1 MDMSESVRQT
11 GTSAARAGSAALDC
25 AAGGSHDALRE
36 LRRENESLAEEVL
49 HGYEQLNVL
58 FEFTNQIAEVTDA
71 EEVVN
76 RLLGRLSRV
85 LSAPV
90 VCLHGADGS
99 RRLYDSYTNRTEALG
114 DLLGLDSTLSES
126 AERVRTEKQS
136 LVRTVG
142 EFQVLLAG
150 LPRLNDRTDVVVIV
164 RPRSLQP
171 FQSGDLMMVDSI
183 LSFGA
188 HIVRNSEL
196 HERLRALSMESTR
209 ALVAAIDKKD
219 HYTRGHS
226 ERVGMLAKLTGR
238 ELGLSAVDLQ
248 LIEWAALLHDVGK
261 IGVPEA
267 ILQKAGKLTAAEYEI
282 IKQHPQ
288 MGYDILQP
296 IASLKDV
303 LDGVLYHH
311 ENPDG
316 SGYPHGLKGDQIPL
330 FAHVI
335 HVVDVFDALC
345 STRSYRPAFTVERA
359 LAILHQESGAR
370 LDPKAVEAFVT
381 AFEGL
386 RREAPEQIAEM
397 YRAEGSA

>member
-1 MDMSESVRQT
+1 MRDPVRQPGMT
-11 GTSAARAGSAALDC
+11 QTAGAPC
-25 AAGGSHDALRE
+25 AERSSEPRETVSDLRQ
-36 LRRENESLAEEVL
+36 ENEGLAEEVL
-49 HGYEQLNVL
+49 RGYEQLNLL

-71 EEVVN
+71 EEIVN
-76 RLLGRLSRV
+76 VLLGRLSRV

-90 VCLHGADGS
+90 VCLHCADGS

-114 DLLGLDSTLSES
+114 DLLGLDSSLSES
-126 AERVRTEKQS
+126 ADRVRREKQS
-136 LVRTVG
+136 LVRTIG

-150 LPRLNDRTDVVVIV
+150 LLRLNDRTDVVMIV
-164 RPRSLQP
+164 RPRALQP
-171 FQSGDLMMVDSI
+171 FQSGDLLMVDSI
-183 LSFGA
+183 LSFGG

-196 HERLRALSMESTR
+196 HERLRALSMETTR

-238 ELGLSAVDLQ
+238 ELGLAGAELQ

-267 ILQKAGKLTAAEYEI
+267 ILQKAGKLTAEEYAI
-282 IKQHPQ
+282 IQQHPQ
-288 MGYDILQP
+288 MGYDILRP

-316 SGYPHGLKGDQIPL
+316 SGYPSGLKGDQIPR
-330 FAHVI
+330 FAHII

-345 STRSYRPAFTVERA
+345 STRSYRPAFSFERA
-359 LAILHQESGAR
+359 IGILRQEAGAR
-370 LDPKAVEAFVT
+370 LDVSAVNAFLV
-381 AFEGL
+381 ALERL
-386 RREAPEQIAEM
+386 RRESPAQIAEM
-397 YRAEGSA
+397 YAAEGAR